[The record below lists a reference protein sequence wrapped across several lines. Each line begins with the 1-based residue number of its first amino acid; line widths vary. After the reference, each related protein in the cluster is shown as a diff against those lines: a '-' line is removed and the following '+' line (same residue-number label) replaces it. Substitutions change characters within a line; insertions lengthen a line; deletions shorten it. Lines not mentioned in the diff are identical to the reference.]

1 MSRLAKR
8 GECLC
13 LYDCYVLLDKRQS
26 CKLDGKRPS
35 VEMRHEEQQ
44 QKVADG
50 EIFMKLLGD
59 DNMKNR
65 IWNQTKAAVLAMAA
79 ILSGICVPLQ
89 GMQVSGAELVAPVLN
104 IEQSVKWT
112 DEENYKAGLTLR
124 LSGLNTLKDTS
135 EAEQEK
141 PQAGMETESFTADEG
156 ENMEENSEEGGAAEK
171 AETENPVMPEEKKEY
186 ILTTYISEYFLPD
199 TAFLP
204 EEITAE
210 TFSIK
215 NQKGED
221 TEIFRLTDHL
231 QIEKITEDYYTLTV
245 PVTLRPEYQLSW
257 EKRNYPVVQDE
268 PLQKDQ
274 PGLGT
279 FLQEKRG
286 EELQTLVS
294 NPSPE
299 LLVNAAKTGIEAVLR
314 ADVEKT
320 KAGQPVNYI
329 LDVTNTGQL
338 SLTDLRFSSSFS
350 MEDIRAVWESEP
362 DFYVDGKEAVL
373 AALNPGESRRLR
385 MTLLP
390 DENKEGDLFHTVT
403 VKTKHP
409 GREEMIGCQAA
420 CQIKVEG
427 LKASFEV
434 EKTADRTE
442 AFPGDTITYQI
453 CIRNTGEKTLHSVLS
468 TERFLNANIQ
478 AQFMPKEGV
487 TLNSTRT
494 QALIPS
500 IAPGEA
506 LGLYAVV
513 TIPQYFESQELVNE
527 VTVISDETGTT
538 NIKSRS
544 EVTVKSAEVTVTP
557 QITQTYS
564 SYQSYGSGSKSGSAY
579 ETASKPSTGDDTKG
593 TFFLALC
600 VCAVIVGAAAA
611 KKQR

>member
-1 MSRLAKR
+1 
-8 GECLC
+8 
-13 LYDCYVLLDKRQS
+13 
-26 CKLDGKRPS
+26 
-35 VEMRHEEQQ
+35 
-44 QKVADG
+44 
-50 EIFMKLLGD
+50 
-59 DNMKNR
+59 
-65 IWNQTKAAVLAMAA
+65 
-79 ILSGICVPLQ
+79 
-89 GMQVSGAELVAPVLN
+89 
-104 IEQSVKWT
+104 
-112 DEENYKAGLTLR
+112 
-124 LSGLNTLKDTS
+124 
-135 EAEQEK
+135 
-141 PQAGMETESFTADEG
+141 
-156 ENMEENSEEGGAAEK
+156 
-171 AETENPVMPEEKKEY
+171 
-186 ILTTYISEYFLPD
+186 
-199 TAFLP
+199 
-204 EEITAE
+204 
-210 TFSIK
+210 
-215 NQKGED
+215 
-221 TEIFRLTDHL
+221 
-231 QIEKITEDYYTLTV
+231 
-245 PVTLRPEYQLSW
+245 
-257 EKRNYPVVQDE
+257 
-268 PLQKDQ
+268 
-274 PGLGT
+274 
-279 FLQEKRG
+279 
-286 EELQTLVS
+286 
-294 NPSPE
+294 
-299 LLVNAAKTGIEAVLR
+299 
-314 ADVEKT
+314 
-320 KAGQPVNYI
+320 
-329 LDVTNTGQL
+329 
-338 SLTDLRFSSSFS
+338 
-350 MEDIRAVWESEP
+350 
-362 DFYVDGKEAVL
+362 
-373 AALNPGESRRLR
+373 

-500 IAPGEA
+500 IAPGET

-538 NIKSRS
+538 NMKSRS

-564 SYQSYGSGSKSGSAY
+564 SYQSYGAGSKSGSAY

>member
-1 MSRLAKR
+1 
-8 GECLC
+8 
-13 LYDCYVLLDKRQS
+13 
-26 CKLDGKRPS
+26 
-35 VEMRHEEQQ
+35 
-44 QKVADG
+44 
-50 EIFMKLLGD
+50 
-59 DNMKNR
+59 MKNR
-65 IWNQTKAAVLAMAA
+65 IWNQTKAAVLAMVA
-79 ILSGICVPLQ
+79 ILSGICVPFQ
-89 GMQVSGAELVAPVLN
+89 EMQVSGAELVAPVLN
-104 IEQSVKWT
+104 IEQSAKWT
-112 DEENYKAGLTLR
+112 DEENYKAELTLR
-124 LSGLNTLKDTS
+124 LSGLNTLKDVS
-135 EAEQEK
+135 KVDQEQEK
-141 PQAGMETESFTADEG
+141 IQAEMETESFTEDAGEKAEEDFTADEG
-156 ENMEENSEEGGAAEK
+156 EKAEEDFGEGGAAEK
-171 AETENPVMPEEKKEY
+171 AETENPAMPEEKKEY
-186 ILTTYISEYFLPD
+186 ILTTYISEYFLLD
-199 TAFLP
+199 TASLP

-210 TFSIK
+210 TVSIK

-221 TEIFRLTDHL
+221 TEIFRLTEHL
-231 QIEKITEDYYTLTV
+231 QMEKITEDYYALTV

-257 EKRNYPVVQDE
+257 EKRTYPVVQDE

-274 PGLGT
+274 TGLGT
-279 FLQEKRG
+279 FLQEKTG

-338 SLTDLRFSSSFS
+338 PLADIQFSSSFS
-350 MEDIRAVWESEP
+350 MEDIRAVWESES

-409 GREEMIGCQAA
+409 GREELIGCQAS

-494 QALIPS
+494 QALISS

-538 NIKSRS
+538 NMKSRS

-600 VCAVIVGAAAA
+600 VCAVIVGVAAA

>member
-1 MSRLAKR
+1 
-8 GECLC
+8 
-13 LYDCYVLLDKRQS
+13 
-26 CKLDGKRPS
+26 
-35 VEMRHEEQQ
+35 
-44 QKVADG
+44 
-50 EIFMKLLGD
+50 
-59 DNMKNR
+59 MKNR
-65 IWNQTKAAVLAMAA
+65 IWNQTKAAVLAMVA
-79 ILSGICVPLQ
+79 ILSGICVPFQ
-89 GMQVSGAELVAPVLN
+89 EMQVSGAELVAPVLN
-104 IEQSVKWT
+104 IEQSAKWT
-112 DEENYKAGLTLR
+112 DEENYKAELTLR
-124 LSGLNTLKDTS
+124 LSGLNTLKDVS
-135 EAEQEK
+135 KVDQEQEK
-141 PQAGMETESFTADEG
+141 IQAEMETESFTEDAGEKAEEDFTADEG
-156 ENMEENSEEGGAAEK
+156 EKAEEDFGEGGAAEK
-171 AETENPVMPEEKKEY
+171 AETENPAMPEEKKEY
-186 ILTTYISEYFLPD
+186 ILTTYISEYFLLD
-199 TAFLP
+199 TASLP
-204 EEITAE
+204 EEVTAE
-210 TFSIK
+210 TVSIK

-221 TEIFRLTDHL
+221 TEILRLTEHL
-231 QIEKITEDYYTLTV
+231 QMEKITEDYYVLTV

-257 EKRNYPVVQDE
+257 EKRTYPVVQDE

-274 PGLGT
+274 TGLGT
-279 FLQEKRG
+279 FLQEKTG

-314 ADVEKT
+314 ADVGKT

-338 SLTDLRFSSSFS
+338 PLADIQFSSSFS
-350 MEDIRAVWESEP
+350 MEDIRAVWESES

-409 GREEMIGCQAA
+409 GREELIGCQAS

-538 NIKSRS
+538 NMKSRS

>member
-1 MSRLAKR
+1 
-8 GECLC
+8 
-13 LYDCYVLLDKRQS
+13 
-26 CKLDGKRPS
+26 
-35 VEMRHEEQQ
+35 
-44 QKVADG
+44 
-50 EIFMKLLGD
+50 
-59 DNMKNR
+59 MKNR

-79 ILSGICVPLQ
+79 ILSGICVPFQ
-89 GMQVSGAELVAPVLN
+89 EMQVSGAELVAPVLN
-104 IEQSVKWT
+104 IEQSAKWT
-112 DEENYKAGLTLR
+112 DEENYKAELTLR
-124 LSGLNTLKDTS
+124 LSGLNTLKDVS
-135 EAEQEK
+135 KVDQEQEK
-141 PQAGMETESFTADEG
+141 IQAEMETEDFTADEG
-156 ENMEENSEEGGAAEK
+156 EKAEEDFGEGGAAEK
-171 AETENPVMPEEKKEY
+171 AEVENPAMPEEKKEY
-186 ILTTYISEYFLPD
+186 ILTTYISEYFLLD
-199 TAFLP
+199 TASLP

-210 TFSIK
+210 TVSIK

-221 TEIFRLTDHL
+221 TEILRLTEHL
-231 QIEKITEDYYTLTV
+231 QMEKITEDYYTLTV

-257 EKRNYPVVQDE
+257 EKRTYPVVQDE

-279 FLQEKRG
+279 FLQEKTG

-338 SLTDLRFSSSFS
+338 PLADIQFSSSFS
-350 MEDIRAVWESEP
+350 MEDIRAVWESES

-373 AALNPGESRRLR
+373 ATLNPGESRRLR

-409 GREEMIGCQAA
+409 GREELIGCQAS

-494 QALIPS
+494 QALISS

-538 NIKSRS
+538 NMKSRS

>member
-1 MSRLAKR
+1 
-8 GECLC
+8 
-13 LYDCYVLLDKRQS
+13 
-26 CKLDGKRPS
+26 
-35 VEMRHEEQQ
+35 
-44 QKVADG
+44 
-50 EIFMKLLGD
+50 
-59 DNMKNR
+59 MKNR

-79 ILSGICVPLQ
+79 ILSGICVPFQ
-89 GMQVSGAELVAPVLN
+89 EMQVSGAELVAPVLN
-104 IEQSVKWT
+104 IEQSAKWT
-112 DEENYKAGLTLR
+112 DEENYKAELTLR
-124 LSGLNTLKDTS
+124 LSGLNTLKDVS
-135 EAEQEK
+135 KVDQEQEK
-141 PQAGMETESFTADEG
+141 IQAEMETESFTEDAG
-156 ENMEENSEEGGAAEK
+156 EKAEEDFGEGGAAEK
-171 AETENPVMPEEKKEY
+171 AEAAEETEVRESVETGEDAKTEEVSGKVDNPVNETENPAMSEEKKEY
-186 ILTTYISEYFLPD
+186 ILTTYISEYFLLD
-199 TAFLP
+199 TASLP

-210 TFSIK
+210 TVPIK

-221 TEIFRLTDHL
+221 TEILRLTEHL
-231 QIEKITEDYYTLTV
+231 QMEKITEDYYTLTV

-257 EKRNYPVVQDE
+257 EKRTYPVVQDE

-274 PGLGT
+274 TGLGT
-279 FLQEKRG
+279 FLQEKTG

-338 SLTDLRFSSSFS
+338 PLTDIQFSSSFS
-350 MEDIRAVWESEP
+350 MEDIRAVWESES

-409 GREEMIGCQAA
+409 GREELIGCQAA

-538 NIKSRS
+538 NMKSRS

-564 SYQSYGSGSKSGSAY
+564 SYQTYGSGSKSGSAY

>member
-1 MSRLAKR
+1 
-8 GECLC
+8 
-13 LYDCYVLLDKRQS
+13 
-26 CKLDGKRPS
+26 
-35 VEMRHEEQQ
+35 
-44 QKVADG
+44 
-50 EIFMKLLGD
+50 
-59 DNMKNR
+59 MKNR

-79 ILSGICVPLQ
+79 ILSGICVPFQ
-89 GMQVSGAELVAPVLN
+89 EMQVSGAELVAPVLN
-104 IEQSVKWT
+104 IEQSAKWT
-112 DEENYKAGLTLR
+112 DEENYKAELTLR
-124 LSGLNTLKDTS
+124 LSGLNTLKDVS
-135 EAEQEK
+135 KVDQEQEK
-141 PQAGMETESFTADEG
+141 IQAEMETESFTEDAGEKAEEDFTADEG
-156 ENMEENSEEGGAAEK
+156 EKAEEDFGEGGAVEK
-171 AETENPVMPEEKKEY
+171 AETENPAMPEEKKEY
-186 ILTTYISEYFLPD
+186 ILTTYISEYFLLD
-199 TAFLP
+199 TASLP

-210 TFSIK
+210 TVSIK

-221 TEIFRLTDHL
+221 TEILRLTEHL
-231 QIEKITEDYYTLTV
+231 QMEKITEDYYALTV

-257 EKRNYPVVQDE
+257 EKRTYPVVQDE

-274 PGLGT
+274 TGLGT
-279 FLQEKRG
+279 FLQEKTG

-338 SLTDLRFSSSFS
+338 PLTDIQFSSSFS
-350 MEDIRAVWESEP
+350 MEDIRAVWESES

-409 GREEMIGCQAA
+409 GREELIGCQAS

-494 QALIPS
+494 QALISS

-538 NIKSRS
+538 NMKSRS

-564 SYQSYGSGSKSGSAY
+564 SYQSKGSGSKSGSAY

>member
-1 MSRLAKR
+1 
-8 GECLC
+8 
-13 LYDCYVLLDKRQS
+13 
-26 CKLDGKRPS
+26 
-35 VEMRHEEQQ
+35 
-44 QKVADG
+44 
-50 EIFMKLLGD
+50 
-59 DNMKNR
+59 MKNR

-79 ILSGICVPLQ
+79 ILSGICVPFQ
-89 GMQVSGAELVAPVLN
+89 EMQVSGAELVAPVLN
-104 IEQSVKWT
+104 IEQSAKWT
-112 DEENYKAGLTLR
+112 DEENYKAELTLR
-124 LSGLNTLKDTS
+124 LSGLNTLKDVS
-135 EAEQEK
+135 KVDQEQEK
-141 PQAGMETESFTADEG
+141 IQAEMETESFTEDAGEKAEEDFTADEG
-156 ENMEENSEEGGAAEK
+156 EKAEEDFGEGGAVEK
-171 AETENPVMPEEKKEY
+171 AETENPAMPEEKKEY
-186 ILTTYISEYFLPD
+186 ILTTYISEYFLLD
-199 TAFLP
+199 TASLP
-204 EEITAE
+204 EEVTAE
-210 TFSIK
+210 TVSIK

-221 TEIFRLTDHL
+221 TEILRLTEHL
-231 QIEKITEDYYTLTV
+231 QMEKITEDYYALTV

-257 EKRNYPVVQDE
+257 EKRTYPVVQDE

-274 PGLGT
+274 TGLGT
-279 FLQEKRG
+279 FLQEKTG

-338 SLTDLRFSSSFS
+338 PLTDIQFSSSFS
-350 MEDIRAVWESEP
+350 MEDIRAVWESES

-409 GREEMIGCQAA
+409 GREELIGCQAS

-494 QALIPS
+494 QALISS

-538 NIKSRS
+538 NMKSRS

-564 SYQSYGSGSKSGSAY
+564 SYQSYRSGSKSGSAY

>member
-1 MSRLAKR
+1 
-8 GECLC
+8 
-13 LYDCYVLLDKRQS
+13 
-26 CKLDGKRPS
+26 
-35 VEMRHEEQQ
+35 
-44 QKVADG
+44 
-50 EIFMKLLGD
+50 
-59 DNMKNR
+59 MKNR
-65 IWNQTKAAVLAMAA
+65 IWNQTKAAVLAMVA
-79 ILSGICVPLQ
+79 ILSGICVPFQ
-89 GMQVSGAELVAPVLN
+89 EMQVSGAELVAPVLN
-104 IEQSVKWT
+104 IEQSAKWT
-112 DEENYKAGLTLR
+112 DEENYKAELTLR
-124 LSGLNTLKDTS
+124 LSGLNTLKDAS
-135 EAEQEK
+135 KVDQEQEK
-141 PQAGMETESFTADEG
+141 IQAEMEIESFTEDAGEKAEEDFTADEG
-156 ENMEENSEEGGAAEK
+156 EKAEEDFGEGGAAEK
-171 AETENPVMPEEKKEY
+171 AEVENPAMPEEKKEY
-186 ILTTYISEYFLPD
+186 ILTTYISEYFLLD
-199 TAFLP
+199 TASLP

-210 TFSIK
+210 TVSIK

-221 TEIFRLTDHL
+221 TEILRLTEHL
-231 QIEKITEDYYTLTV
+231 QMEKITEDYYTLTV

-257 EKRNYPVVQDE
+257 EKRTYPVVQDE

-279 FLQEKRG
+279 FLQEKTG

-338 SLTDLRFSSSFS
+338 PLTDIQFSSSFS
-350 MEDIRAVWESEP
+350 MEDIRAVWESES

-385 MTLLP
+385 MTLLL

-409 GREEMIGCQAA
+409 GREELIGCQAS

-494 QALIPS
+494 QALISS

-538 NIKSRS
+538 NMKSRS

>member
-1 MSRLAKR
+1 
-8 GECLC
+8 
-13 LYDCYVLLDKRQS
+13 
-26 CKLDGKRPS
+26 
-35 VEMRHEEQQ
+35 
-44 QKVADG
+44 
-50 EIFMKLLGD
+50 
-59 DNMKNR
+59 MKNR

-79 ILSGICVPLQ
+79 ILSGICVPFQ
-89 GMQVSGAELVAPVLN
+89 EMQVSGAELVAPVLN
-104 IEQSVKWT
+104 IEQSAKWT
-112 DEENYKAGLTLR
+112 DEENYKAELTLR
-124 LSGLNTLKDTS
+124 LSGLNTLKDVS
-135 EAEQEK
+135 KVDQEQEK
-141 PQAGMETESFTADEG
+141 IQAEMETESFTEDAGEKAEEDFTADEG
-156 ENMEENSEEGGAAEK
+156 EKAEEDFGEGGAVEK
-171 AETENPVMPEEKKEY
+171 AETENPAMPEEKKEY
-186 ILTTYISEYFLPD
+186 ILTTYISEYFLLD
-199 TAFLP
+199 TASLP
-204 EEITAE
+204 EEVTAE
-210 TFSIK
+210 TVSIK

-221 TEIFRLTDHL
+221 TEILRLTEHL
-231 QIEKITEDYYTLTV
+231 QMEKITEDYYALTV

-257 EKRNYPVVQDE
+257 EKRTYPVVQDE

-274 PGLGT
+274 TGLGT
-279 FLQEKRG
+279 FLQEKTG

-338 SLTDLRFSSSFS
+338 PLTDIQFSSSFS
-350 MEDIRAVWESEP
+350 MEDIRAVWESES

-409 GREEMIGCQAA
+409 GREELIGCQAA

-494 QALIPS
+494 QALISS

-538 NIKSRS
+538 NMKSRS

>member
-1 MSRLAKR
+1 M
-8 GECLC
+8 
-13 LYDCYVLLDKRQS
+13 Q
-26 CKLDGKRPS
+26 
-35 VEMRHEEQQ
+35 HEKQQ
-44 QKVADG
+44 QKIADG

-104 IEQSVKWT
+104 IEQSAKWT
-112 DEENYKAGLTLR
+112 DEENYKADLTLR
-124 LSGLNTLKDTS
+124 LSGLSTLKDTS

-141 PQAGMETESFTADEG
+141 LQAEMETESFTADEG
-156 ENMEENSEEGGAAEK
+156 ENGEENFEEGGAAEK
-171 AETENPVMPEEKKEY
+171 AETENPAMPEEKKEY

-210 TFSIK
+210 TVSIK

-409 GREEMIGCQAA
+409 GREEMIGCQAV

-442 AFPGDTITYQI
+442 ALPGDTITYQI

-538 NIKSRS
+538 NMKSRS

>member
-1 MSRLAKR
+1 
-8 GECLC
+8 
-13 LYDCYVLLDKRQS
+13 
-26 CKLDGKRPS
+26 
-35 VEMRHEEQQ
+35 
-44 QKVADG
+44 
-50 EIFMKLLGD
+50 
-59 DNMKNR
+59 MKNR

-79 ILSGICVPLQ
+79 ILSGICVPFQ
-89 GMQVSGAELVAPVLN
+89 EMQVSGAELVAPVLN
-104 IEQSVKWT
+104 IEQSAKWT
-112 DEENYKAGLTLR
+112 DEENYKAELTLR
-124 LSGLNTLKDTS
+124 LSGLNTLKDVS
-135 EAEQEK
+135 KVDQEQEK
-141 PQAGMETESFTADEG
+141 IQAEMETESFTEDAREKAEEDFTADEG
-156 ENMEENSEEGGAAEK
+156 EKAEEDFGEGGAAEK
-171 AETENPVMPEEKKEY
+171 AETENPAMPEEKKEY
-186 ILTTYISEYFLPD
+186 ILTTYISEYFLLD
-199 TAFLP
+199 TASLP

-210 TFSIK
+210 TVSIK

-221 TEIFRLTDHL
+221 TEILRLTEHL
-231 QIEKITEDYYTLTV
+231 QMEKITEDYYTLTV

-257 EKRNYPVVQDE
+257 EKRTYPVVQDE

-279 FLQEKRG
+279 FLQEKTG

-338 SLTDLRFSSSFS
+338 PLADIQFSSSFS
-350 MEDIRAVWESEP
+350 MEDIRAVWESES

-385 MTLLP
+385 MTLLL

-409 GREEMIGCQAA
+409 GREELIGCQAS

-494 QALIPS
+494 QALISS

-538 NIKSRS
+538 NMKSRS

>member
-1 MSRLAKR
+1 
-8 GECLC
+8 
-13 LYDCYVLLDKRQS
+13 
-26 CKLDGKRPS
+26 
-35 VEMRHEEQQ
+35 
-44 QKVADG
+44 
-50 EIFMKLLGD
+50 
-59 DNMKNR
+59 MKNR

-79 ILSGICVPLQ
+79 ILSGICVPFQ
-89 GMQVSGAELVAPVLN
+89 EMQVSGAELVAPVLN
-104 IEQSVKWT
+104 IEQSAKWT
-112 DEENYKAGLTLR
+112 DEENYKAELTLR
-124 LSGLNTLKDTS
+124 LSGLNTLKDVS
-135 EAEQEK
+135 KVDQEQEK
-141 PQAGMETESFTADEG
+141 IQAEMEIESFTEDAGEKAEEDFTADEG
-156 ENMEENSEEGGAAEK
+156 EKAEEDFGEGGAAEK
-171 AETENPVMPEEKKEY
+171 AETENPAMPEEKKEY
-186 ILTTYISEYFLPD
+186 ILTTYISEYFLLD
-199 TAFLP
+199 TASLP

-210 TFSIK
+210 TVPIK

-221 TEIFRLTDHL
+221 TEILRLTEHL
-231 QIEKITEDYYTLTV
+231 QMEKITEDYYALTV

-257 EKRNYPVVQDE
+257 EKRTYPVVQDE

-274 PGLGT
+274 TGLGT
-279 FLQEKRG
+279 FLQEKKG

-338 SLTDLRFSSSFS
+338 PLTDIQFSSSFS
-350 MEDIRAVWESEP
+350 MEDIRAVWESES

-409 GREEMIGCQAA
+409 GREELIGCQAS

-527 VTVISDETGTT
+527 VTVISDETGTM
-538 NIKSRS
+538 NMKSRS

>member
-1 MSRLAKR
+1 
-8 GECLC
+8 
-13 LYDCYVLLDKRQS
+13 
-26 CKLDGKRPS
+26 
-35 VEMRHEEQQ
+35 
-44 QKVADG
+44 
-50 EIFMKLLGD
+50 
-59 DNMKNR
+59 MKNR
-65 IWNQTKAAVLAMAA
+65 IWNQTKAAVLAMVA
-79 ILSGICVPLQ
+79 ILSGICVPFQ
-89 GMQVSGAELVAPVLN
+89 EMQVSGAELVAPVLN
-104 IEQSVKWT
+104 IEQSAKWT
-112 DEENYKAGLTLR
+112 DEENYKAELTLR
-124 LSGLNTLKDTS
+124 LSGLNTLKDVS
-135 EAEQEK
+135 KVDQEQEK
-141 PQAGMETESFTADEG
+141 IQAEMETESFTEDAGEKAEEDFTADEG
-156 ENMEENSEEGGAAEK
+156 EKAEEDFGEGGAAEK
-171 AETENPVMPEEKKEY
+171 AETENPAMPEEKKEY
-186 ILTTYISEYFLPD
+186 ILTTYISEYFLLD
-199 TAFLP
+199 TASLP
-204 EEITAE
+204 EEIIAE
-210 TFSIK
+210 TVSIK

-221 TEIFRLTDHL
+221 TEIFRLTEHL
-231 QIEKITEDYYTLTV
+231 QMEKITEDYYALTV

-257 EKRNYPVVQDE
+257 EKRTYPVVQDE

-274 PGLGT
+274 TGLGT
-279 FLQEKRG
+279 FLQEKTG

-338 SLTDLRFSSSFS
+338 PLTDIQFSSSFS
-350 MEDIRAVWESEP
+350 MEDIRAVWESES

-409 GREEMIGCQAA
+409 GREELIGCQAS

-494 QALIPS
+494 QALISS

-538 NIKSRS
+538 NMKSRS

-600 VCAVIVGAAAA
+600 VCAVIVGVAAA

>member
-1 MSRLAKR
+1 
-8 GECLC
+8 
-13 LYDCYVLLDKRQS
+13 
-26 CKLDGKRPS
+26 
-35 VEMRHEEQQ
+35 
-44 QKVADG
+44 
-50 EIFMKLLGD
+50 
-59 DNMKNR
+59 MKNR

-79 ILSGICVPLQ
+79 ILSGICVPFQ
-89 GMQVSGAELVAPVLN
+89 EMQVSGAELVAPVLN
-104 IEQSVKWT
+104 IEQSAKWT
-112 DEENYKAGLTLR
+112 DEENYKAELTLR
-124 LSGLNTLKDTS
+124 LSGLNTLKDVS
-135 EAEQEK
+135 KVDQEQEK
-141 PQAGMETESFTADEG
+141 IQAEMETESFAEDAGEKAEEDFTADEG
-156 ENMEENSEEGGAAEK
+156 EKAEEDFGEGGAAEK
-171 AETENPVMPEEKKEY
+171 AETENPAMPEEKKEY
-186 ILTTYISEYFLPD
+186 ILTTYISEYFLLD
-199 TAFLP
+199 TASLP

-210 TFSIK
+210 TVSIK

-221 TEIFRLTDHL
+221 TEILRLTEHL
-231 QIEKITEDYYTLTV
+231 QMEKITEDYYTLTV

-257 EKRNYPVVQDE
+257 EKRTYPVVQDE

-274 PGLGT
+274 TGLGT
-279 FLQEKRG
+279 FLQEKTG

-338 SLTDLRFSSSFS
+338 PLADIQFSSSFS
-350 MEDIRAVWESEP
+350 MEDIRAVWESES

-409 GREEMIGCQAA
+409 GREELIGCQAS

-494 QALIPS
+494 QALISS

-538 NIKSRS
+538 NMKSRS

>member
-1 MSRLAKR
+1 
-8 GECLC
+8 
-13 LYDCYVLLDKRQS
+13 
-26 CKLDGKRPS
+26 
-35 VEMRHEEQQ
+35 
-44 QKVADG
+44 
-50 EIFMKLLGD
+50 
-59 DNMKNR
+59 MKNR

-79 ILSGICVPLQ
+79 ILSGICVPFQ
-89 GMQVSGAELVAPVLN
+89 EMQVSGAELVAPVLN
-104 IEQSVKWT
+104 IEQSAKWT
-112 DEENYKAGLTLR
+112 DEENYKAELTLR
-124 LSGLNTLKDTS
+124 LSGLNTLKDVS
-135 EAEQEK
+135 KVDQEQEK
-141 PQAGMETESFTADEG
+141 IQAEMETESFTEDAGEKAEEDFTADEG
-156 ENMEENSEEGGAAEK
+156 EKAEEDFGEGGAAEK
-171 AETENPVMPEEKKEY
+171 AETENPAMPEEKKEY
-186 ILTTYISEYFLPD
+186 ILTTYISEYFLLD
-199 TAFLP
+199 TASLP

-210 TFSIK
+210 TVSIK
-215 NQKGED
+215 DQKGED
-221 TEIFRLTDHL
+221 TEILRLTEHL
-231 QIEKITEDYYTLTV
+231 QMEKITEDYYTLTV

-257 EKRNYPVVQDE
+257 EKRTYPVVQDE

-274 PGLGT
+274 TGLGT
-279 FLQEKRG
+279 FLQEKTG

-338 SLTDLRFSSSFS
+338 PLTDIQFSSSFS
-350 MEDIRAVWESEP
+350 MEDIRAVWESES

-409 GREEMIGCQAA
+409 GREELIGCQAS

-494 QALIPS
+494 QALISS
-500 IAPGEA
+500 IATGEA

-538 NIKSRS
+538 NMKSRS

>member
-1 MSRLAKR
+1 
-8 GECLC
+8 
-13 LYDCYVLLDKRQS
+13 
-26 CKLDGKRPS
+26 
-35 VEMRHEEQQ
+35 
-44 QKVADG
+44 
-50 EIFMKLLGD
+50 
-59 DNMKNR
+59 MKNR

-79 ILSGICVPLQ
+79 ILSGICVPFQ
-89 GMQVSGAELVAPVLN
+89 EMQVSGAELVAPVLN
-104 IEQSVKWT
+104 IEQSAKWT
-112 DEENYKAGLTLR
+112 DEENYKAELTLR
-124 LSGLNTLKDTS
+124 LSGLNTLKDVS
-135 EAEQEK
+135 KVDQEQEK
-141 PQAGMETESFTADEG
+141 IQAEMETESFTEDAGEKAEEDFTADEG
-156 ENMEENSEEGGAAEK
+156 EKAEEDFGEGGAAEK
-171 AETENPVMPEEKKEY
+171 AETENPAMPEEKKEY
-186 ILTTYISEYFLPD
+186 ILTTYISEYFLLN
-199 TAFLP
+199 TASLP

-210 TFSIK
+210 TVSIK

-221 TEIFRLTDHL
+221 TEILRLTEHL
-231 QIEKITEDYYTLTV
+231 QMEKITEDYYALTV
-245 PVTLRPEYQLSW
+245 SVTLRPEYQLSW
-257 EKRNYPVVQDE
+257 EKRTYPVVQDE

-274 PGLGT
+274 TGLGT
-279 FLQEKRG
+279 FLQEKTG

-338 SLTDLRFSSSFS
+338 PLADIQFSSSFS
-350 MEDIRAVWESEP
+350 MEDIRAVWESES

-409 GREEMIGCQAA
+409 GREELIGCQAS

-538 NIKSRS
+538 NMKSRS
-544 EVTVKSAEVTVTP
+544 EVTVKSADVTVTP

>member
-1 MSRLAKR
+1 
-8 GECLC
+8 
-13 LYDCYVLLDKRQS
+13 
-26 CKLDGKRPS
+26 
-35 VEMRHEEQQ
+35 
-44 QKVADG
+44 
-50 EIFMKLLGD
+50 
-59 DNMKNR
+59 MKNR

-79 ILSGICVPLQ
+79 ILSGICVPFQ
-89 GMQVSGAELVAPVLN
+89 EMQVSGAELVAPVLN
-104 IEQSVKWT
+104 IEQSAKWT
-112 DEENYKAGLTLR
+112 DEENYKAELTLR
-124 LSGLNTLKDTS
+124 LSGLNTLKDVS
-135 EAEQEK
+135 KVDQEQEK
-141 PQAGMETESFTADEG
+141 IQAEMETESFTEDAREKAEEDFTADEG
-156 ENMEENSEEGGAAEK
+156 EKEEEDFGEGGAAEK
-171 AETENPVMPEEKKEY
+171 AEAENPAMPEEKKEY
-186 ILTTYISEYFLPD
+186 ILTTYISEYFLLD
-199 TAFLP
+199 TASLP

-210 TFSIK
+210 TVSIK

-221 TEIFRLTDHL
+221 TEILRLTEHL
-231 QIEKITEDYYTLTV
+231 QMEKITEDYYALTV

-257 EKRNYPVVQDE
+257 EKRTYPVVQDE

-274 PGLGT
+274 TGLGT
-279 FLQEKRG
+279 FLQEKTG

-338 SLTDLRFSSSFS
+338 PLTDIQFSSSFS
-350 MEDIRAVWESEP
+350 MEDIRAVWESES

-409 GREEMIGCQAA
+409 GREELIGCQAS

-478 AQFMPKEGV
+478 AQFMPKEGI

-494 QALIPS
+494 QALISS

-538 NIKSRS
+538 NMKSRS

>member
-1 MSRLAKR
+1 
-8 GECLC
+8 
-13 LYDCYVLLDKRQS
+13 
-26 CKLDGKRPS
+26 
-35 VEMRHEEQQ
+35 
-44 QKVADG
+44 
-50 EIFMKLLGD
+50 
-59 DNMKNR
+59 MKNR

-79 ILSGICVPLQ
+79 ILSGICVPFQ
-89 GMQVSGAELVAPVLN
+89 EMQVSGAELVAPVLN
-104 IEQSVKWT
+104 IEQSAKWT
-112 DEENYKAGLTLR
+112 DEENYKAELTLR
-124 LSGLNTLKDTS
+124 LSGLNTLKDVS
-135 EAEQEK
+135 KVDQEQEK
-141 PQAGMETESFTADEG
+141 IQAEMETESFTEDAGEKAEEDFTADEG
-156 ENMEENSEEGGAAEK
+156 EKAEEDFGEGGAAEK
-171 AETENPVMPEEKKEY
+171 AETENPAMPEEKKEY
-186 ILTTYISEYFLPD
+186 ILTTYISEYFLLD
-199 TAFLP
+199 TASLP

-210 TFSIK
+210 TVSIK

-221 TEIFRLTDHL
+221 TEILRLTEHL
-231 QIEKITEDYYTLTV
+231 QMEKITEDYYALTV

-257 EKRNYPVVQDE
+257 EKRTYPVVQDE

-274 PGLGT
+274 TGLGT
-279 FLQEKRG
+279 FLQEKKG

-338 SLTDLRFSSSFS
+338 PLTDIQFSSSFS
-350 MEDIRAVWESEP
+350 MEDIRAVWESES

-409 GREEMIGCQAA
+409 GREELIGCQAA

-494 QALIPS
+494 QALISS

-538 NIKSRS
+538 NMKSRS

>member
-1 MSRLAKR
+1 
-8 GECLC
+8 
-13 LYDCYVLLDKRQS
+13 
-26 CKLDGKRPS
+26 
-35 VEMRHEEQQ
+35 
-44 QKVADG
+44 
-50 EIFMKLLGD
+50 
-59 DNMKNR
+59 MKNR

-79 ILSGICVPLQ
+79 ILSGICVPFQ
-89 GMQVSGAELVAPVLN
+89 EMQVSGAELVAPVLN
-104 IEQSVKWT
+104 IEQSAKWT
-112 DEENYKAGLTLR
+112 DEENYKAELTLR
-124 LSGLNTLKDTS
+124 LSGLNTLKGASKVDQ
-135 EAEQEK
+135 EQEK
-141 PQAGMETESFTADEG
+141 IQAEMETESFTEDAGEKAEEDFTADEG
-156 ENMEENSEEGGAAEK
+156 EKAEENFGEGGAAEK
-171 AETENPVMPEEKKEY
+171 AETENSAMPEEKKEY
-186 ILTTYISEYFLPD
+186 ILTTYISEYFLLD
-199 TAFLP
+199 TASLP

-210 TFSIK
+210 TVSIK

-221 TEIFRLTDHL
+221 TEILRLTEHL
-231 QIEKITEDYYTLTV
+231 QMEKITEDYYTLTV

-257 EKRNYPVVQDE
+257 EKRTYPVVQDE

-274 PGLGT
+274 TGLGT
-279 FLQEKRG
+279 FLQEKTG

-338 SLTDLRFSSSFS
+338 PLTDIQFSSSFS
-350 MEDIRAVWESEP
+350 MEDIRAVWESES

-409 GREEMIGCQAA
+409 GREELIGCQAS

-494 QALIPS
+494 QALISS

-538 NIKSRS
+538 NMKSRS

>member
-1 MSRLAKR
+1 
-8 GECLC
+8 
-13 LYDCYVLLDKRQS
+13 
-26 CKLDGKRPS
+26 
-35 VEMRHEEQQ
+35 MRHEEQQ
-44 QKVADG
+44 QKIADG

-59 DNMKNR
+59 DNMKNK

-104 IEQSVKWT
+104 IEQSAKWT
-112 DEENYKAGLTLR
+112 AEENYKADLTLR

-171 AETENPVMPEEKKEY
+171 AETESPAMPEEKKEY

-210 TFSIK
+210 TVSIK

-221 TEIFRLTDHL
+221 TEIFCLTDHL

-245 PVTLRPEYQLSW
+245 PVILRPEYQLSW

-385 MTLLP
+385 MTFLP
-390 DENKEGDLFHTVT
+390 DENKEGELFHTVT

-538 NIKSRS
+538 NMKSRS

>member
-1 MSRLAKR
+1 
-8 GECLC
+8 
-13 LYDCYVLLDKRQS
+13 
-26 CKLDGKRPS
+26 
-35 VEMRHEEQQ
+35 
-44 QKVADG
+44 
-50 EIFMKLLGD
+50 
-59 DNMKNR
+59 MKNR

-79 ILSGICVPLQ
+79 ILSGICVPFQ
-89 GMQVSGAELVAPVLN
+89 EMQVSGAELVAPVLN
-104 IEQSVKWT
+104 IEQSAKWT
-112 DEENYKAGLTLR
+112 DEENYKAELTLR
-124 LSGLNTLKDTS
+124 LSGLNTLKGASKVDQ
-135 EAEQEK
+135 EQEK
-141 PQAGMETESFTADEG
+141 IQAEMETESFTEDAGEKAEEDFTADEG
-156 ENMEENSEEGGAAEK
+156 EKAEEDFGEGGAAEK
-171 AETENPVMPEEKKEY
+171 AETENPAMPEEKKEY
-186 ILTTYISEYFLPD
+186 ILTTYISEYFLLD
-199 TAFLP
+199 TASLP

-210 TFSIK
+210 TVSIK

-221 TEIFRLTDHL
+221 TEILRLTEHL
-231 QIEKITEDYYTLTV
+231 QMEKITEDYYTLTV
-245 PVTLRPEYQLSW
+245 PVTLRPEYQLFW
-257 EKRNYPVVQDE
+257 EKRTYPVVQDE

-274 PGLGT
+274 TGLGT
-279 FLQEKRG
+279 FLQEKTG

-338 SLTDLRFSSSFS
+338 PLTDIQFSSSFS
-350 MEDIRAVWESEP
+350 MEDIRAVWESES

-409 GREEMIGCQAA
+409 GREELIGCQAS

-494 QALIPS
+494 QALISS

-538 NIKSRS
+538 NMKSRS

>member
-1 MSRLAKR
+1 
-8 GECLC
+8 
-13 LYDCYVLLDKRQS
+13 
-26 CKLDGKRPS
+26 
-35 VEMRHEEQQ
+35 
-44 QKVADG
+44 
-50 EIFMKLLGD
+50 
-59 DNMKNR
+59 MKNR
-65 IWNQTKAAVLAMAA
+65 IWNQTKAAVLAMVA
-79 ILSGICVPLQ
+79 ILSGICVPFQ
-89 GMQVSGAELVAPVLN
+89 EMQVSGAELVAPVLN
-104 IEQSVKWT
+104 IEQSAKWT
-112 DEENYKAGLTLR
+112 DEENYKAELTLR
-124 LSGLNTLKDTS
+124 LSGLNTLKDVS
-135 EAEQEK
+135 KVDQEQEK
-141 PQAGMETESFTADEG
+141 IQAEMETESFTEDAGEKAEEDFTADEG
-156 ENMEENSEEGGAAEK
+156 EKAEEDFGEGGAAEK
-171 AETENPVMPEEKKEY
+171 AETENPAMPEEKKEY
-186 ILTTYISEYFLPD
+186 ILTTYISEYFLLD
-199 TAFLP
+199 TASLP

-210 TFSIK
+210 TVSIK

-221 TEIFRLTDHL
+221 TEILRLTEHL
-231 QIEKITEDYYTLTV
+231 QMEKITEDYYVLTV

-257 EKRNYPVVQDE
+257 EKRTYPVVQDE

-274 PGLGT
+274 TGLGT
-279 FLQEKRG
+279 FLQEKTG

-338 SLTDLRFSSSFS
+338 PLADIQFSSSFS
-350 MEDIRAVWESEP
+350 MEDIRAVWESES

-409 GREEMIGCQAA
+409 GREELIGCQAS

-538 NIKSRS
+538 NMKSRS

>member
-1 MSRLAKR
+1 
-8 GECLC
+8 
-13 LYDCYVLLDKRQS
+13 
-26 CKLDGKRPS
+26 
-35 VEMRHEEQQ
+35 
-44 QKVADG
+44 
-50 EIFMKLLGD
+50 
-59 DNMKNR
+59 MKNR

-79 ILSGICVPLQ
+79 ILSGICVPFQ
-89 GMQVSGAELVAPVLN
+89 EMQVSGAELVAPVLN
-104 IEQSVKWT
+104 IEQSAKWT
-112 DEENYKAGLTLR
+112 DEENYKAELTLR
-124 LSGLNTLKDTS
+124 LSGLNTLKDVS
-135 EAEQEK
+135 KVDQEQEK
-141 PQAGMETESFTADEG
+141 IQAEMETEGFTEDAREKAEEDFTADEG
-156 ENMEENSEEGGAAEK
+156 EKAEEDFGEGGAAEK
-171 AETENPVMPEEKKEY
+171 AEVENPAMPEEKKEY
-186 ILTTYISEYFLPD
+186 ILTTYISEYFLLD
-199 TAFLP
+199 TASLP

-210 TFSIK
+210 TVSIK

-221 TEIFRLTDHL
+221 TEILRLTEHL
-231 QIEKITEDYYTLTV
+231 QMEKITEDYYTLTV

-257 EKRNYPVVQDE
+257 EKRTYPVVQDE

-279 FLQEKRG
+279 FLQEKTG

-338 SLTDLRFSSSFS
+338 PLADIQFSSSFS
-350 MEDIRAVWESEP
+350 MEDIRAVWESES

-373 AALNPGESRRLR
+373 ATLNPGESRRLR

-409 GREEMIGCQAA
+409 GREELIGCQAS

-494 QALIPS
+494 QALISS

-538 NIKSRS
+538 NMKSRS

>member
-1 MSRLAKR
+1 
-8 GECLC
+8 
-13 LYDCYVLLDKRQS
+13 
-26 CKLDGKRPS
+26 
-35 VEMRHEEQQ
+35 
-44 QKVADG
+44 
-50 EIFMKLLGD
+50 
-59 DNMKNR
+59 MKNR
-65 IWNQTKAAVLAMAA
+65 IWNQTKAAVLAMVA
-79 ILSGICVPLQ
+79 ILSGICVPFQ
-89 GMQVSGAELVAPVLN
+89 EMQVSGAELVAPVLN
-104 IEQSVKWT
+104 IEQSAKWT
-112 DEENYKAGLTLR
+112 DEENYKAELTLR
-124 LSGLNTLKDTS
+124 LSGLNTLKDVS
-135 EAEQEK
+135 KVDQEQEK
-141 PQAGMETESFTADEG
+141 IQAEMETESFTEDAGEKAEEDFTADEG
-156 ENMEENSEEGGAAEK
+156 EKAEEDFGEGGAAEK
-171 AETENPVMPEEKKEY
+171 AETENPAMPEEKKEY
-186 ILTTYISEYFLPD
+186 ILTTYISEYFLLD
-199 TAFLP
+199 TASLP

-210 TFSIK
+210 TVSIK

-221 TEIFRLTDHL
+221 TEIFRLTEHL
-231 QIEKITEDYYTLTV
+231 QMEKITEDYYALTV

-257 EKRNYPVVQDE
+257 EKRTYPVVQDE

-274 PGLGT
+274 TGLGT
-279 FLQEKRG
+279 FLQEKTG

-338 SLTDLRFSSSFS
+338 PLTDIQFSSSFS
-350 MEDIRAVWESEP
+350 MEDIRAVWESES

-409 GREEMIGCQAA
+409 GREELIGCQAS

-538 NIKSRS
+538 NMKSRS

-611 KKQR
+611 KKTTLKREWRCAILI

>member
-1 MSRLAKR
+1 
-8 GECLC
+8 
-13 LYDCYVLLDKRQS
+13 
-26 CKLDGKRPS
+26 
-35 VEMRHEEQQ
+35 
-44 QKVADG
+44 
-50 EIFMKLLGD
+50 
-59 DNMKNR
+59 MKNR

-79 ILSGICVPLQ
+79 ILSGICVPFQ
-89 GMQVSGAELVAPVLN
+89 EMQVSGAELVAPVLN
-104 IEQSVKWT
+104 IEQSAKWT
-112 DEENYKAGLTLR
+112 DEENYKAELTLR
-124 LSGLNTLKDTS
+124 LSGLNTLKDVS
-135 EAEQEK
+135 KVDQEQEK
-141 PQAGMETESFTADEG
+141 IQAEMETESFTEDAREKAEEDFTADEG
-156 ENMEENSEEGGAAEK
+156 EKAEEDFGEGGAAEK
-171 AETENPVMPEEKKEY
+171 AETENPAMPEEKKEY
-186 ILTTYISEYFLPD
+186 ILTTYISEYFLLD
-199 TAFLP
+199 TASLP

-210 TFSIK
+210 TVSIK

-221 TEIFRLTDHL
+221 TEILRLTEHL
-231 QIEKITEDYYTLTV
+231 QMEKITEDYYVLTV

-257 EKRNYPVVQDE
+257 EKRTYPVVQDE

-279 FLQEKRG
+279 FLQEKTG

-338 SLTDLRFSSSFS
+338 PLADIQFSSSFS
-350 MEDIRAVWESEP
+350 MEDIRAVWESES

-385 MTLLP
+385 MTLLL

-409 GREEMIGCQAA
+409 GREELIGCQAS

-494 QALIPS
+494 QALISS

-538 NIKSRS
+538 NMKSRS

>member
-1 MSRLAKR
+1 
-8 GECLC
+8 
-13 LYDCYVLLDKRQS
+13 
-26 CKLDGKRPS
+26 
-35 VEMRHEEQQ
+35 
-44 QKVADG
+44 
-50 EIFMKLLGD
+50 
-59 DNMKNR
+59 MKNR
-65 IWNQTKAAVLAMAA
+65 IWNQTKAAVLAMVA
-79 ILSGICVPLQ
+79 ILSGICVPFQ
-89 GMQVSGAELVAPVLN
+89 EMQVSGAELVAPVLN
-104 IEQSVKWT
+104 IEQSAKWT
-112 DEENYKAGLTLR
+112 DEENYKAELTLR
-124 LSGLNTLKDTS
+124 LSGLNTLKDVS
-135 EAEQEK
+135 KVDQEQEK
-141 PQAGMETESFTADEG
+141 IQAEMETESFTEDAGEKAEEDFTADEG
-156 ENMEENSEEGGAAEK
+156 EKAEEDFGEGGAAEK
-171 AETENPVMPEEKKEY
+171 AETENPAMPEEKKEY
-186 ILTTYISEYFLPD
+186 ILTTYISEYFLLD
-199 TAFLP
+199 TASLP

-210 TFSIK
+210 TVSIK

-221 TEIFRLTDHL
+221 TEILRLTEHL
-231 QIEKITEDYYTLTV
+231 QMEKITEDYYTLTV

-257 EKRNYPVVQDE
+257 EKRTYPVVQDE

-279 FLQEKRG
+279 FLQEKTG
-286 EELQTLVS
+286 EEIQTLVS
-294 NPSPE
+294 NLSPE

-338 SLTDLRFSSSFS
+338 PLTDIQFSSSFS
-350 MEDIRAVWESEP
+350 MEDIRAVWESES

-409 GREEMIGCQAA
+409 GREELIGCQAS

-538 NIKSRS
+538 NMKSRS

>member
-1 MSRLAKR
+1 
-8 GECLC
+8 
-13 LYDCYVLLDKRQS
+13 
-26 CKLDGKRPS
+26 
-35 VEMRHEEQQ
+35 
-44 QKVADG
+44 
-50 EIFMKLLGD
+50 
-59 DNMKNR
+59 MKNR
-65 IWNQTKAAVLAMAA
+65 IWNQTKAAVLAMVA
-79 ILSGICVPLQ
+79 ILSGICVPFQ
-89 GMQVSGAELVAPVLN
+89 EMQVSGAELVAPVLN
-104 IEQSVKWT
+104 IEQSAKWT
-112 DEENYKAGLTLR
+112 DEENYKAELTLR
-124 LSGLNTLKDTS
+124 LSRLNTLKDVS
-135 EAEQEK
+135 KVDQEQEK
-141 PQAGMETESFTADEG
+141 IQAEMETESFTEDAREKAEEDFTADEG
-156 ENMEENSEEGGAAEK
+156 EKAEEDFGEGGAAEK
-171 AETENPVMPEEKKEY
+171 AEAENPAMPEEKKEY
-186 ILTTYISEYFLPD
+186 ILTTYISEYFLLD
-199 TAFLP
+199 TASLP

-210 TFSIK
+210 TVSIK

-221 TEIFRLTDHL
+221 TEILRLTEHL
-231 QIEKITEDYYTLTV
+231 QMEKITEDYYALTV

-257 EKRNYPVVQDE
+257 EKRTYPVVQDE

-274 PGLGT
+274 TGLGT
-279 FLQEKRG
+279 FLQEKTG
-286 EELQTLVS
+286 EELQTLIS

-338 SLTDLRFSSSFS
+338 PLTDIQFSSSFS
-350 MEDIRAVWESEP
+350 MEDIRAVWESES

-409 GREEMIGCQAA
+409 GREELIGCQAS

-494 QALIPS
+494 QALISS

-538 NIKSRS
+538 NMKSRS

>member
-1 MSRLAKR
+1 
-8 GECLC
+8 
-13 LYDCYVLLDKRQS
+13 
-26 CKLDGKRPS
+26 
-35 VEMRHEEQQ
+35 
-44 QKVADG
+44 
-50 EIFMKLLGD
+50 
-59 DNMKNR
+59 MKNR

-79 ILSGICVPLQ
+79 ILSGICVPFQ
-89 GMQVSGAELVAPVLN
+89 EMQVSGAELVAPVLN
-104 IEQSVKWT
+104 IEQSAKWT
-112 DEENYKAGLTLR
+112 DEENYKAELTLR
-124 LSGLNTLKDTS
+124 LSGLNTLKDVS
-135 EAEQEK
+135 KVDQEQEK
-141 PQAGMETESFTADEG
+141 IQAEMETESFTEDAGEKAEEDFTADEG
-156 ENMEENSEEGGAAEK
+156 EKAEEDFGEGGAAEK
-171 AETENPVMPEEKKEY
+171 AETENPAMPEEKKEY
-186 ILTTYISEYFLPD
+186 ILTTYISEYFLLD
-199 TAFLP
+199 TASLP

-210 TFSIK
+210 TVSIK

-221 TEIFRLTDHL
+221 TEILRLTEHL
-231 QIEKITEDYYTLTV
+231 QMEKITEDYYALTV

-257 EKRNYPVVQDE
+257 EKRTYPVVQDE

-274 PGLGT
+274 TGLGT
-279 FLQEKRG
+279 FLQEKKG

-338 SLTDLRFSSSFS
+338 PLADIQFSSSFS
-350 MEDIRAVWESEP
+350 MEDIRAVWESES

-409 GREEMIGCQAA
+409 GREELIGCQAS

-494 QALIPS
+494 QALISS

-538 NIKSRS
+538 NMKSRS

>member
-1 MSRLAKR
+1 
-8 GECLC
+8 
-13 LYDCYVLLDKRQS
+13 
-26 CKLDGKRPS
+26 
-35 VEMRHEEQQ
+35 
-44 QKVADG
+44 
-50 EIFMKLLGD
+50 
-59 DNMKNR
+59 MKNR

-79 ILSGICVPLQ
+79 ILSGICVPFQ
-89 GMQVSGAELVAPVLN
+89 EMQVSGAELVAPVLN
-104 IEQSVKWT
+104 IEQSAKWT
-112 DEENYKAGLTLR
+112 DEENYKAELTLR
-124 LSGLNTLKDTS
+124 LSGLNTLKGASKVDQ
-135 EAEQEK
+135 EQEK
-141 PQAGMETESFTADEG
+141 IQAEMETESFTEDAREKAEEDFTADEG
-156 ENMEENSEEGGAAEK
+156 EKAEENFGEGGAAEK
-171 AETENPVMPEEKKEY
+171 AETENPAMPEEKKEY
-186 ILTTYISEYFLPD
+186 ILTTYISEYFLLD
-199 TAFLP
+199 TASLP

-210 TFSIK
+210 TVSIK

-221 TEIFRLTDHL
+221 TEILRLTEHL
-231 QIEKITEDYYTLTV
+231 QMEKITEDYYALTV

-257 EKRNYPVVQDE
+257 EKRTYPVVQDE

-274 PGLGT
+274 AGLGT
-279 FLQEKRG
+279 FLQKKTG

-338 SLTDLRFSSSFS
+338 PLTDIQFSSSFS
-350 MEDIRAVWESEP
+350 MEDIRAVWESES

-409 GREEMIGCQAA
+409 GREELIGCQAS

-494 QALIPS
+494 QALISS

-538 NIKSRS
+538 NMKSRS

>member
-1 MSRLAKR
+1 
-8 GECLC
+8 
-13 LYDCYVLLDKRQS
+13 
-26 CKLDGKRPS
+26 
-35 VEMRHEEQQ
+35 
-44 QKVADG
+44 
-50 EIFMKLLGD
+50 
-59 DNMKNR
+59 MKNR
-65 IWNQTKAAVLAMAA
+65 IWNQTKAAVLAMVA
-79 ILSGICVPLQ
+79 ILSGICVPFQ
-89 GMQVSGAELVAPVLN
+89 EMQVSGAELVAPVLN
-104 IEQSVKWT
+104 IEQSAKWT
-112 DEENYKAGLTLR
+112 DEENYKAELTLR
-124 LSGLNTLKDTS
+124 LSGLNTLKDVS
-135 EAEQEK
+135 KVDQEQEK
-141 PQAGMETESFTADEG
+141 IQAEMETESFTEDAREKAEEDFTADEG
-156 ENMEENSEEGGAAEK
+156 EKAEEDFGEGGAAEK
-171 AETENPVMPEEKKEY
+171 AETENPAMPEEKKEY
-186 ILTTYISEYFLPD
+186 ILTTYISEYFLLD
-199 TAFLP
+199 TASLP

-210 TFSIK
+210 TVSIK

-221 TEIFRLTDHL
+221 TEILRLTEHL
-231 QIEKITEDYYTLTV
+231 QMEKITEDYYALTV

-257 EKRNYPVVQDE
+257 EKRTYPVVQDE

-274 PGLGT
+274 TGLGT
-279 FLQEKRG
+279 FLQEKTG

-338 SLTDLRFSSSFS
+338 PLTDIQFSSSFS
-350 MEDIRAVWESEP
+350 MEDIRAVWESES

-385 MTLLP
+385 MTLLL

-409 GREEMIGCQAA
+409 GREELIGCQAS

-538 NIKSRS
+538 NMKSRS

>member
-1 MSRLAKR
+1 
-8 GECLC
+8 
-13 LYDCYVLLDKRQS
+13 
-26 CKLDGKRPS
+26 
-35 VEMRHEEQQ
+35 
-44 QKVADG
+44 
-50 EIFMKLLGD
+50 
-59 DNMKNR
+59 MKNR

-79 ILSGICVPLQ
+79 ILSGICVPFQ
-89 GMQVSGAELVAPVLN
+89 EMQVSGAELVAPVLN
-104 IEQSVKWT
+104 IEQSAKWT
-112 DEENYKAGLTLR
+112 DEENYKAELTLR
-124 LSGLNTLKDTS
+124 LSGLNTLKDVS
-135 EAEQEK
+135 KVDQEQEK
-141 PQAGMETESFTADEG
+141 IQAEMETESFTEDAREKVEEDFTADEG
-156 ENMEENSEEGGAAEK
+156 EKAEEDFGEGGAAEK
-171 AETENPVMPEEKKEY
+171 AETENPAMPEEKKEY
-186 ILTTYISEYFLPD
+186 ILTTYISEYFLLD
-199 TAFLP
+199 TASLP

-210 TFSIK
+210 TVSIK

-221 TEIFRLTDHL
+221 TEILRLTEHL
-231 QIEKITEDYYTLTV
+231 QMEKITEDYYTLTV

-257 EKRNYPVVQDE
+257 EKRTYPVVQDE

-279 FLQEKRG
+279 FLQEKTG

-338 SLTDLRFSSSFS
+338 PLADIQFSSSFS
-350 MEDIRAVWESEP
+350 MEDIRAVWESES

-409 GREEMIGCQAA
+409 GREELIGCQAS

-494 QALIPS
+494 QALISS

-538 NIKSRS
+538 NMKSRS

>member
-1 MSRLAKR
+1 
-8 GECLC
+8 
-13 LYDCYVLLDKRQS
+13 
-26 CKLDGKRPS
+26 
-35 VEMRHEEQQ
+35 
-44 QKVADG
+44 
-50 EIFMKLLGD
+50 
-59 DNMKNR
+59 MKNR
-65 IWNQTKAAVLAMAA
+65 IWNQTKAAVLAMVA
-79 ILSGICVPLQ
+79 ILSGICVPFQ
-89 GMQVSGAELVAPVLN
+89 EMQVSGAELVAPVLN
-104 IEQSVKWT
+104 IEQSAKWT
-112 DEENYKAGLTLR
+112 DEENYKAELTLR
-124 LSGLNTLKDTS
+124 LSGLNTLKDVS
-135 EAEQEK
+135 KVDQEQEK
-141 PQAGMETESFTADEG
+141 IQAEMETESFTEDAGEKAEEDFTADEG
-156 ENMEENSEEGGAAEK
+156 EKAEEDFGEGGAAEK
-171 AETENPVMPEEKKEY
+171 AETENPAMPEEKKEY
-186 ILTTYISEYFLPD
+186 ILTTYISEYFLLD
-199 TAFLP
+199 TASLP

-210 TFSIK
+210 TVSIK

-221 TEIFRLTDHL
+221 TEILRLTEHL
-231 QIEKITEDYYTLTV
+231 QMEKITEDYYALTV

-257 EKRNYPVVQDE
+257 EKRTYPVVQDE

-274 PGLGT
+274 TGLGT
-279 FLQEKRG
+279 FLQEKTG
-286 EELQTLVS
+286 EELQTLIS

-338 SLTDLRFSSSFS
+338 PLTDIQFSSSFS
-350 MEDIRAVWESEP
+350 MEDIRAVWESES

-409 GREEMIGCQAA
+409 GREELIGCQAS

-494 QALIPS
+494 QALISS

-538 NIKSRS
+538 NMKSRS

>member
-1 MSRLAKR
+1 
-8 GECLC
+8 
-13 LYDCYVLLDKRQS
+13 
-26 CKLDGKRPS
+26 
-35 VEMRHEEQQ
+35 
-44 QKVADG
+44 
-50 EIFMKLLGD
+50 
-59 DNMKNR
+59 MKNR
-65 IWNQTKAAVLAMAA
+65 IWNQTKAAVLAMVA
-79 ILSGICVPLQ
+79 ILSGICVPFQ
-89 GMQVSGAELVAPVLN
+89 EMQVSGAELVAQVLN
-104 IEQSVKWT
+104 IEQSAKWT
-112 DEENYKAGLTLR
+112 DEENYKAELTLR
-124 LSGLNTLKDTS
+124 LSGLNTLKDAS
-135 EAEQEK
+135 KVDQEQEK
-141 PQAGMETESFTADEG
+141 IQAEMEIESFTEDVGEKAEEDFTADEG
-156 ENMEENSEEGGAAEK
+156 EKAEEDFGEGGAAEK
-171 AETENPVMPEEKKEY
+171 AETENPAMPEEKKEY
-186 ILTTYISEYFLPD
+186 ILTTYISEYFLLD
-199 TAFLP
+199 TASLP

-210 TFSIK
+210 TVSIK

-221 TEIFRLTDHL
+221 TEILRLTEHL
-231 QIEKITEDYYTLTV
+231 QMEKITEDYYTLTV

-257 EKRNYPVVQDE
+257 EKRTYPVVQDE

-279 FLQEKRG
+279 FLQEKTG

-338 SLTDLRFSSSFS
+338 PLTDIQFSSSFS
-350 MEDIRAVWESEP
+350 MEDIRAVWESES

-385 MTLLP
+385 MTLLL

-409 GREEMIGCQAA
+409 GREELIGCQAS

-494 QALIPS
+494 QALISS

-538 NIKSRS
+538 NMKSRS

>member
-1 MSRLAKR
+1 
-8 GECLC
+8 
-13 LYDCYVLLDKRQS
+13 
-26 CKLDGKRPS
+26 
-35 VEMRHEEQQ
+35 
-44 QKVADG
+44 
-50 EIFMKLLGD
+50 
-59 DNMKNR
+59 MKNR
-65 IWNQTKAAVLAMAA
+65 IWNQTKAAVLAMVA
-79 ILSGICVPLQ
+79 ILSGICVPFQ
-89 GMQVSGAELVAPVLN
+89 EMQVSGAELVAPVLN
-104 IEQSVKWT
+104 IEQSAKWT
-112 DEENYKAGLTLR
+112 DEENYKAELTLR
-124 LSGLNTLKDTS
+124 LSGLNTLKDVS
-135 EAEQEK
+135 KVDQEQEK
-141 PQAGMETESFTADEG
+141 IQAEMETESFTEDAGEKAEEDFTADEG
-156 ENMEENSEEGGAAEK
+156 EKAEEDFGEGGAAEK
-171 AETENPVMPEEKKEY
+171 AETENPAMPEEKKEY
-186 ILTTYISEYFLPD
+186 ILTTYISEYFLLD
-199 TAFLP
+199 TASLP
-204 EEITAE
+204 EEVTAE
-210 TFSIK
+210 TVSIK

-221 TEIFRLTDHL
+221 TEILRLTEHL
-231 QIEKITEDYYTLTV
+231 QMEKITEDYYALTV

-257 EKRNYPVVQDE
+257 EKRTYPVVQDE

-274 PGLGT
+274 TGLGT
-279 FLQEKRG
+279 FLQEKTG

-338 SLTDLRFSSSFS
+338 PLADIQFSSSFS
-350 MEDIRAVWESEP
+350 MEDIRAVWESES

-409 GREEMIGCQAA
+409 GREELIGCQAS

-494 QALIPS
+494 QALISS

-538 NIKSRS
+538 NMKSRS

>member
-1 MSRLAKR
+1 
-8 GECLC
+8 
-13 LYDCYVLLDKRQS
+13 
-26 CKLDGKRPS
+26 
-35 VEMRHEEQQ
+35 
-44 QKVADG
+44 
-50 EIFMKLLGD
+50 
-59 DNMKNR
+59 MKNR
-65 IWNQTKAAVLAMAA
+65 IWNQTKAAVLAMVA
-79 ILSGICVPLQ
+79 ILSGICVPFQ
-89 GMQVSGAELVAPVLN
+89 EMQVSGAELVAPVLN
-104 IEQSVKWT
+104 IEQSAKWT
-112 DEENYKAGLTLR
+112 DEENYKAELTLR
-124 LSGLNTLKDTS
+124 LSGLNTLKDVS
-135 EAEQEK
+135 KVDQEQEK
-141 PQAGMETESFTADEG
+141 IQAEMETESFTEDAGEKAEEDFTADEG
-156 ENMEENSEEGGAAEK
+156 EKAEEDFGEGGAAEK
-171 AETENPVMPEEKKEY
+171 AETENPAMPEEKKEY
-186 ILTTYISEYFLPD
+186 ILTTYISEYFLLD
-199 TAFLP
+199 TASLP

-210 TFSIK
+210 TVSIK

-221 TEIFRLTDHL
+221 TEIFRLTEHL
-231 QIEKITEDYYTLTV
+231 QMEKITEDYYALTV

-257 EKRNYPVVQDE
+257 EKRTYPVVQDE

-274 PGLGT
+274 TGLGT
-279 FLQEKRG
+279 FLQEKTG

-338 SLTDLRFSSSFS
+338 PLADIQFSSSFS
-350 MEDIRAVWESEP
+350 MEDIRAVWESES

-409 GREEMIGCQAA
+409 GREELIGCQAS

-494 QALIPS
+494 QALISS

-538 NIKSRS
+538 NMKSRS

>member
-1 MSRLAKR
+1 
-8 GECLC
+8 
-13 LYDCYVLLDKRQS
+13 
-26 CKLDGKRPS
+26 
-35 VEMRHEEQQ
+35 
-44 QKVADG
+44 
-50 EIFMKLLGD
+50 
-59 DNMKNR
+59 MKNR

-79 ILSGICVPLQ
+79 ILSGICVPFQ
-89 GMQVSGAELVAPVLN
+89 EMQVSGAELVAPVLN
-104 IEQSVKWT
+104 IEQSAKWT
-112 DEENYKAGLTLR
+112 DEENYKAELTLR
-124 LSGLNTLKDTS
+124 LSGLNTLKDVS
-135 EAEQEK
+135 KVDQEQEK
-141 PQAGMETESFTADEG
+141 IQAEMETESFTEDAGEKAEEDFTADEG
-156 ENMEENSEEGGAAEK
+156 EKAEEDFGEGGAAEK
-171 AETENPVMPEEKKEY
+171 AETENPAMPEEKKEY
-186 ILTTYISEYFLPD
+186 ILTTYISEYFLLD
-199 TAFLP
+199 TASLP

-210 TFSIK
+210 TVSIK

-221 TEIFRLTDHL
+221 TEILRLTEHL
-231 QIEKITEDYYTLTV
+231 QMEKITEDYYTLTV

-257 EKRNYPVVQDE
+257 EKRTYPVVQDE

-274 PGLGT
+274 TGLGT
-279 FLQEKRG
+279 FLQEKTG

-338 SLTDLRFSSSFS
+338 PLTDIQFSSSFS
-350 MEDIRAVWESEP
+350 MEDIRAVWESES

-409 GREEMIGCQAA
+409 GREELIGCQAS

-538 NIKSRS
+538 NMKSRS

>member
-1 MSRLAKR
+1 
-8 GECLC
+8 
-13 LYDCYVLLDKRQS
+13 
-26 CKLDGKRPS
+26 
-35 VEMRHEEQQ
+35 
-44 QKVADG
+44 
-50 EIFMKLLGD
+50 
-59 DNMKNR
+59 MKNR
-65 IWNQTKAAVLAMAA
+65 IWNQTKAAVLAMVA
-79 ILSGICVPLQ
+79 ILSGICVPFQ
-89 GMQVSGAELVAPVLN
+89 EMQVSGAELVAPVLN
-104 IEQSVKWT
+104 IEQSAKWT
-112 DEENYKAGLTLR
+112 DEENYKAELTLR
-124 LSGLNTLKDTS
+124 LSGLNTLKDVS
-135 EAEQEK
+135 KVDQEQEK
-141 PQAGMETESFTADEG
+141 IQAEMETESFTEDAGEKAEEDFTADEG
-156 ENMEENSEEGGAAEK
+156 EKAEEDFGEGGAVEK
-171 AETENPVMPEEKKEY
+171 AETENPAMPEEKKEY
-186 ILTTYISEYFLPD
+186 ILTTYISEYFLLD
-199 TAFLP
+199 TASLP

-210 TFSIK
+210 TVSIK

-221 TEIFRLTDHL
+221 TEILRLTEHL
-231 QIEKITEDYYTLTV
+231 QMEKITEDYYALTV

-257 EKRNYPVVQDE
+257 EKRTYPVVQDE

-274 PGLGT
+274 TGLGT
-279 FLQEKRG
+279 FLQEKTG

-338 SLTDLRFSSSFS
+338 PLTDIQFSSSFS
-350 MEDIRAVWESEP
+350 MEDIRAVWESES

-409 GREEMIGCQAA
+409 GREELIGCQAS

-494 QALIPS
+494 QALISS

-538 NIKSRS
+538 NMKSRS

>member
-1 MSRLAKR
+1 
-8 GECLC
+8 
-13 LYDCYVLLDKRQS
+13 
-26 CKLDGKRPS
+26 
-35 VEMRHEEQQ
+35 
-44 QKVADG
+44 
-50 EIFMKLLGD
+50 
-59 DNMKNR
+59 MKNR

-79 ILSGICVPLQ
+79 ILSGICVPFQ
-89 GMQVSGAELVAPVLN
+89 EMQVSGAELVAPVLN
-104 IEQSVKWT
+104 IEQSAKWT
-112 DEENYKAGLTLR
+112 DEENYKAELTLR
-124 LSGLNTLKDTS
+124 LSGLNTLKDVS
-135 EAEQEK
+135 KVDQEQEK
-141 PQAGMETESFTADEG
+141 IQAEMETESFTEDAGEKAEEDFTADEG
-156 ENMEENSEEGGAAEK
+156 EKAEEDFGEGGAAEK
-171 AETENPVMPEEKKEY
+171 AETENPAMPEEKKEY
-186 ILTTYISEYFLPD
+186 ILTTYISEYFLLD
-199 TAFLP
+199 TASLP

-210 TFSIK
+210 TVSIK

-221 TEIFRLTDHL
+221 TEILRLTEHL
-231 QIEKITEDYYTLTV
+231 QMEKITEDYYALTV

-257 EKRNYPVVQDE
+257 EKRTYPVVQDE

-274 PGLGT
+274 TGLGT
-279 FLQEKRG
+279 FLQEKTG

-338 SLTDLRFSSSFS
+338 PLTDIQFSSSFS
-350 MEDIRAVWESEP
+350 MEDIRAVWESES

-409 GREEMIGCQAA
+409 GREELIGCQAS

-494 QALIPS
+494 QALISS

-538 NIKSRS
+538 NMKSRS